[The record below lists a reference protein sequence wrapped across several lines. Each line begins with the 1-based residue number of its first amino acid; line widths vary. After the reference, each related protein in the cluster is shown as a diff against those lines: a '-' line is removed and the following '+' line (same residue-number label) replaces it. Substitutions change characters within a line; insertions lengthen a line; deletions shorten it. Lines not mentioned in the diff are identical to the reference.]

1 MTTEPTR
8 LQTRRALLVGAA
20 AAAGSWAA
28 GLVGRA
34 EPVSA
39 ANGSAVVLGSATNA
53 ATASTTV
60 TTSTGTG
67 VAGVGPIGISGTANS
82 TSATAAGVFGT
93 SGSTANYGVMS
104 SGKLGVTGPIEMA
117 NLTITNYAGPATG
130 KSFLYVKAG
139 TTAGTTE
146 LRIKFPSGQDKLIT
160 SG

>member
-1 MTTEPTR
+1 MTTELTR
-8 LQTRRALLVGAA
+8 LQTRRALLVGVA

-39 ANGSAVVLGSATNA
+39 ANGSPVLLGLANT
-53 ATASTTV
+53 ATATTTV

-82 TSATAAGVFGT
+82 TSATSAGVFGT

-104 SGKLGVTGPIEMA
+104 SGKLGVTGPIEMT

-130 KSFLYVKAG
+130 KSFLYVKAITG
-139 TTAGTTE
+139 GTE
-146 LRIKFPSGQDKLIT
+146 LRIKFPSGQDKLIV